1 MSFFEERKEP
11 FEKANPILG
20 FLELVFPSIKK
31 NFYSIM
37 WGRNTTNR
45 YNQQNKIYEFSIE
58 SGIEFIVFNSNDFNI
73 KLLSENFLIPNIY
86 IKKPVDTNVCMYY
99 SLKNESVQNI

>member
-1 MSFFEERKEP
+1 
-11 FEKANPILG
+11 
-20 FLELVFPSIKK
+20 
-31 NFYSIM
+31 M

-73 KLLSENFLIPNIY
+73 KLLSENFMIPNLY
-86 IKKPVDTNVCMYY
+86 FKKPVDTNVCMYY